1 MNENIK
7 SYLVEAREGYTK
19 SLSQVDEF
27 LTQQASQLAEAKQ
40 HRAAM
45 VVKIEELQELI
56 GDDDT
61 VVKSTDPENSDIKEE
76 QDVTTTD

>member
-7 SYLVEAREGYTK
+7 SYLVEACAGYTK
-19 SLSQVDEF
+19 SLTQVDEF

-45 VVKIEELQELI
+45 VVKIEELKELI
-56 GDDDT
+56 GEDDA
-61 VVKSTDPENSDIKEE
+61 VVESLDPENSDTKEE